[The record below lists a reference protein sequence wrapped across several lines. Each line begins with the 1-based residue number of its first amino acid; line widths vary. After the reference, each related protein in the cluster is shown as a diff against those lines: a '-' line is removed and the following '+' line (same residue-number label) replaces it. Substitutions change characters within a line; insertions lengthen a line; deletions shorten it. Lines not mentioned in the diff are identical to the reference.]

1 VLRKVRVAVIGGT
14 GLGALLK
21 GGEKARIGTPYGP
34 TPPVMTGRVGGVEV
48 AFLPRHGEKHT
59 VPPHRIN
66 YRANIWGLRSIGVE
80 RVISTNAVGAIEAE
94 MKPCELVV
102 PNDFLDF
109 TRRRLSTFYEDSPV
123 THIDVTEPYCPT
135 LRSLLLHSADALSEK
150 VWDKAVLVC
159 VEGPRL
165 ETPAEIRMFRALGG
179 GIIGMTGLPEAALA
193 RELEMC
199 YATICYV
206 SNMAA
211 GIQKEISAE
220 DVAKTSAVAQPKI
233 LRILERVIPDIPE
246 ERVCPC
252 SRSLE
257 GARL

>member
-1 VLRKVRVAVIGGT
+1 
-14 GLGALLK
+14 
-21 GGEKARIGTPYGP
+21 
-34 TPPVMTGRVGGVEV
+34 
-48 AFLPRHGEKHT
+48 
-59 VPPHRIN
+59 
-66 YRANIWGLRSIGVE
+66 LRSIGVE
-80 RVISTNAVGAIEAE
+80 RVISTNAVGAIKAE
-94 MKPCELVV
+94 MKPGDLVV

-109 TRRRLSTFYEDSPV
+109 TRGRFSTFYEGSPV
-123 THIDVTEPYCPT
+123 THIDVTEPYCST
-135 LRSLLLHSADALSEK
+135 LRNLLLGSANAGSGK
-150 VWDKAVLVC
+150 VWDEAVLVC

-179 GIIGMTGLPEAALA
+179 DIIGMTGLPEAALA

-199 YATICYV
+199 YAAICYV

-211 GIQKEISAE
+211 GMQKEISAE

-233 LRILERVIPDIPE
+233 LRVLERVIPEIPE